1 MSERQFDG
9 QSMPVGGQNLGGRVL
24 GRRRPGR
31 PRQVSEAQILEAAEA
46 VFAEAGFR
54 GATMQAIADRAGLPK
69 ANLHYYFRNKAGL
82 YRALLAGI
90 LDLWLGG
97 LDHIR
102 LDADPAQALAAY
114 IAVKMRWSFDRPLAS
129 KVFANELIHG
139 GRHIDAYLNGKLRE
153 VVDAKAAVIEGW
165 IAAGRMA
172 PVDPRHLLFT
182 LWAAT
187 QTYADFGVQVRAV
200 LAVPAV
206 DGLTMEHATTELTR
220 LVLRGCGLEVNSA
233 IMG

>member
-1 MSERQFDG
+1 MAERQIDG
-9 QSMPVGGQNLGGRVL
+9 QTTAVGDEILGDGVL
-24 GRRRPGR
+24 VRRRPGR
-31 PRQVSEAQILEAAEA
+31 PRQVSEAQILAAAEA

-69 ANLHYYFRNKAGL
+69 ANLHYYFRNKTGL

-102 LDADPAQALAAY
+102 PEADPAQALSAY

-139 GRHIDAYLNGKLRE
+139 GRHIDAYLNGKLRQ

-206 DGLTMEHATTELTR
+206 DGLTMEHATAELTR
-220 LVLRGCGLEVNSA
+220 LVLRGCGLEPG
-233 IMG
+233 IG

>member
-9 QSMPVGGQNLGGRVL
+9 QSAVVGDQVMGENVPE
-24 GRRRPGR
+24 RRRPGR
-31 PRQVSEAQILEAAEA
+31 PRQVSEAQILAAAEA
-46 VFAEAGFR
+46 VFAETGFR

-102 LDADPAQALAAY
+102 PQADPAAALSAY
-114 IAVKMRWSFDRPLAS
+114 IAVKMRWSFERPLAS

-139 GRHIDAYLNGKLRE
+139 GRHIDGYLNGKLRD
-153 VVDAKAAVIEGW
+153 VVDAKAAVIDGW

-172 PVDPRHLLFT
+172 PVDPRHLLFA

-200 LAVPAV
+200 LAVPAI
-206 DGLTMEHATTELTR
+206 DGLTMEHATAELTR
-220 LVLRGCGLEVNSA
+220 LVLRGCGLKAGAE
-233 IMG
+233 